1 MNKSKFLK
9 KSLAAL
15 LAVMLV
21 VAMVP
26 LSAAAVFEP
35 IIWVDD
41 LEMDHT
47 AGSST
52 YSITKALADV
62 KDVKITSNMLSSDGQ
77 LFAVVGEGVDKEEH
91 ELVAGSGIDL
101 TKFATKSGNTY
112 TLTVENRSDEN
123 DKDGVL
129 EVVATYTLTI
139 TDEETPIDKET
150 AISKVVHND
159 LYDPASYTIEGNT
172 ITMILPFGANLPSDL
187 AADGSDVADVFVP
200 ASKEAE
206 VAFTADAT
214 SVAATK
220 TVGKIGHIVVSVE
233 GGTKKYD
240 VKVEYKPLFT
250 SFTVEN
256 EAEETEL
263 TSVWGAT
270 PATDAPVNAL
280 NVTLPYGTATRTVVP
295 TFTLGDSIRK
305 VIYETNG
312 ESRTMTSGVSLPL
325 YATNDT
331 GDTSATPSTGLS
343 KDLKVYL
350 DSMTDNDTPIT
361 VKLTAKDQ
369 ANNPDAKLTSVQI
382 KGVTG
387 GSDAGKDSN
396 VIEFGDST
404 SATVQMPAGFQG
416 PTADIDVVGS
426 VGAKVQVKA
435 QAITE
440 QTVNASGKATLSG
453 VTVMEAQK
461 GKRIEIQVTSADGNT
476 TARYY
481 VTITVAPK
489 AEAFLNSFILKDDTT
504 KETYTINKW
513 TTNTDGS
520 YSGTLSV
527 PYSYKLTDKL
537 NALLVYANASVGAKI
552 KTDVISTAVSASTP
566 GVNGA
571 ALKAWFETNANTD
584 VDPDDVFVDKNG
596 TGLVI
601 TVSDNDD
608 VQSNVYTIY
617 FKAQAAK
624 TAHGLRGLTLTAED
638 TYSQVTADN
647 TYKTEISKLPTKA
660 NSKVSVDTV
669 KVNVPYTFDT
679 TSTTNVYAYEL
690 KVDDGAVVLT
700 GSTPDQLKAFDPE
713 KYGDQSTDIK
723 SIATTNWL
731 TGVADGKVDTN
742 VATPVYVVSEKAWVD
757 CDATASD
764 VKNNIGD
771 LVSAKEASIYYVYGE
786 KAKPETGS
794 EILSI
799 ESTLDSNITA
809 TLDSARNVINLEVPH
824 SYHVGADKKPFS
836 LNFTT
841 SKLAKVTFPNATTKT
856 GVANSD
862 LGSAETTNR
871 TEFYL
876 NNNAFCVLG
885 KANTDFTANEVL
897 NKGQTQWDS
906 STRTPGEVTLT
917 VTAEDGITTS
927 TYTIKYTVAA
937 EQEGAELK
945 QVKVANSTATPD
957 GTTVNLSVP
966 VGTVLNPQKLDL
978 EVSKM
983 ATVKVNSTAWN
994 PNTNYDLST
1003 DVTIEVTSESGYNVN
1018 TYILKTTID
1027 EGFSDVHESDWFFN
1041 EVTAAVNNGWIQ
1053 GDGNGHFMP
1062 YGSMTRVQ
1070 FATIIARMGGDFDP
1084 TDSEGCPFPDVEGA
1098 EAQAAAKYVAE
1109 KGIMQ
1114 GDGDGFRPNDTITR
1128 QEAAIVLCKYKG
1140 IAPEDGATTY
1150 GDDATIA
1157 DWAKGYVKAAT
1168 TANIFEGNGDTFD
1181 PARQLRRCEG
1191 AAILVRSANK

>member
-52 YSITKALADV
+52 YSVTKALADV

-150 AISKVVHND
+150 AISKVVHGD

-172 ITMILPFGANLPSDL
+172 ITMILPFGEGVPSDL
-187 AADGSDVADVFVP
+187 TANVGDAKETFVP
-200 ASKEAE
+200 ASKNAT
-206 VAFTADAT
+206 VKFTADAT
-214 SVAATK
+214 SAANGEAVGTIGTVLVSVDGGTKNYNVKVAYKDLFTNFSVENEVSNELTSKWAATVTNPAANEIVVTMPFGTATK
-220 TVGKIGHIVVSVE
+220 TI
-233 GGTKKYD
+233 
-240 VKVEYKPLFT
+240 
-250 SFTVEN
+250 
-256 EAEETEL
+256 
-263 TSVWGAT
+263 
-270 PATDAPVNAL
+270 
-280 NVTLPYGTATRTVVP
+280 VP
-295 TFTLGDSIRK
+295 TFTLGDSIK
-305 VIYETNG
+305 KIEYTNV
-312 ESRTMTSGVSLPL
+312 SDTRTIVSGSTLPVYTGKDPSDNTSSANGNTDSSTAP
-325 YATNDT
+325 T
-331 GDTSATPSTGLS
+331 GIFR
-343 KDLKVYL
+343 DLKVTR
-350 DSMTDNDTPIT
+350 DDNTEIT
-361 VKLTAKDQ
+361 VKLSVIDQ

-416 PTADIDVVGS
+416 PTANIAVKGS

-435 QAITE
+435 QGIAE
-440 QTVNASGKATLSG
+440 ATVDANGDATLAG

-537 NALLVYANASVGAKI
+537 NALLAYANTSVGAKI
-552 KTDVISTAVSASTP
+552 KTSAVTTAASASTVNGKTLGTNWFTAVSDA
-566 GVNGA
+566 
-571 ALKAWFETNANTD
+571 
-584 VDPDDVFVDKNG
+584 DDVFVDSKTA
-596 TGLVI
+596 TGLQI

-608 VQSNVYTIY
+608 TQSNVYTIY

-638 TYSQVTADN
+638 TYSRVTDSN
-647 TYKTEISKLPTKA
+647 TFTTEIGTIETTDGKT
-660 NSKVSVDTV
+660 VDAI
-669 KVNVPYTFDT
+669 KVNVPYTYSPAAT
-679 TSTTNVYAYEL
+679 YAYEL
-690 KVDDGAVVLT
+690 TLDSGAKLL
-700 GSTPDQLKAFDPE
+700 GASGEKKALDPDAYGTQSPGTITISGDRLAALSNGKLDTTKA
-713 KYGDQSTDIK
+713 GTL
-723 SIATTNWL
+723 N
-731 TGVADGKVDTN
+731 
-742 VATPVYVVSEKAWVD
+742 VVSEKAWVD
-757 CDATASD
+757 SWTANDATTCGTIDSD
-764 VKNNIGD
+764 ITN
-771 LVSAKEASIYYVYGE
+771 LVANKSATRYYVYAV
-786 KAKPETGS
+786 KAAPETGS

-809 TLDSARNVINLEVPH
+809 TLDGARNVINLEVPY
-824 SYHVGADKKPFS
+824 SYKDVAASAKEFT
-836 LNFTT
+836 LNFST
-841 SKLAKVTFPNATTKT
+841 SKLATVSAFNRAGKGMVGFK
-856 GVANSD
+856 SD
-862 LGSAETTNR
+862 LGSSETTNATKFR
-871 TEFYL
+871 II
-876 NNNAFCVLG
+876 NNGSLQVNVALTNGTAANWVAFENDAG
-885 KANTDFTANEVL
+885 
-897 NKGQTQWDS
+897 WS
-906 STRTPGEVTLT
+906 SGTPGVATLT
-917 VTAEDGITTS
+917 VTAEDEVTTS
-927 TYTIKYTVAA
+927 TYTIKYTVADV
-937 EQEGAELK
+937 QEGAELK

-983 ATVKVNSTAWN
+983 ATVKVNGAAWN

>member
-52 YSITKALADV
+52 YSVTKALADV
-62 KDVKITSNMLSSDGQ
+62 KNVAITSNMLSSDGQ
-77 LFAVVGEGVDKEEH
+77 LFAVVGEGVDKEER
-91 ELVAGSGIDL
+91 ELVVDNGGQGIDL

-150 AISKVVHND
+150 AISKVVHGD

-172 ITMILPFGANLPSDL
+172 ITMILPFGEGVPSDL
-187 AADGSDVADVFVP
+187 TADVGDAKETFVP
-200 ASKEAE
+200 ASKNAT
-206 VAFTADAT
+206 VKFTADAT
-214 SVAATK
+214 SAANGEAVGTIGTVLVSVDGGTKNYNVKVAYKDLFTNFSVENEVSNELTSKWAATVTNPAANEIVVTMPFGTATK
-220 TVGKIGHIVVSVE
+220 TI
-233 GGTKKYD
+233 
-240 VKVEYKPLFT
+240 
-250 SFTVEN
+250 
-256 EAEETEL
+256 
-263 TSVWGAT
+263 
-270 PATDAPVNAL
+270 
-280 NVTLPYGTATRTVVP
+280 VP
-295 TFTLGDSIRK
+295 TFTLGDSIK
-305 VIYETNG
+305 KIEYTNV
-312 ESRTMTSGVSLPL
+312 SDTRTIVSGSTLPVYTGKDPSDNTSSANGNTDSSTAP
-325 YATNDT
+325 T
-331 GDTSATPSTGLS
+331 GIFR
-343 KDLKVYL
+343 DLKVTR
-350 DSMTDNDTPIT
+350 DDNTEIT
-361 VKLTAKDQ
+361 VKLSVIDQTA
-369 ANNPDAKLTSVQI
+369 NPNAKLTSVQI
-382 KGVTG
+382 KGVSTE
-387 GSDAGKDSN
+387 AGKDSN

-416 PTADIDVVGS
+416 PTADIAVKGS

-435 QAITE
+435 QGIAE
-440 QTVNASGKATLSG
+440 ATVDANGDATLAG

-537 NALLVYANASVGAKI
+537 NALLAYANTSVGAKI
-552 KTDVISTAVSASTP
+552 KTSAVTTAASAST
-566 GVNGA
+566 VNGKT
-571 ALKAWFETNANTD
+571 LGTNWFTTVSDA
-584 VDPDDVFVDKNG
+584 DDVFVDSKTA
-596 TGLVI
+596 TGLQI

-608 VQSNVYTIY
+608 TQSNVYTIY

-669 KVNVPYTFDT
+669 KVNVPYTFNAA
-679 TSTTNVYAYEL
+679 STTAVYAYEL
-690 KVDDGAVVLT
+690 KVDDGAVIMT
-700 GSTPDQLKAFDPE
+700 DTNQLKAFDPE

-731 TGVADGKVDTN
+731 TGVADGKVDTA

-757 CDATASD
+757 KNATVSD
-764 VKNNIGD
+764 VVAAID
-771 LVSAKEASIYYVYGE
+771 SLVADKQASIYYVYGE

-809 TLDSARNVINLEVPH
+809 TLDGARNVINLEVPY
-824 SYHVGADKKPFS
+824 SYKDVAASAKEFT
-836 LNFTT
+836 LNFST
-841 SKLAKVTFPNATTKT
+841 SKLATVSAFNRAGKGMVGFK
-856 GVANSD
+856 SD
-862 LGSAETTNR
+862 LGSSETTNATKFR
-871 TEFYL
+871 II
-876 NNNAFCVLG
+876 NNGSLQVNVALTDGTAANWVAFENDAG
-885 KANTDFTANEVL
+885 
-897 NKGQTQWDS
+897 WS
-906 STRTPGEVTLT
+906 SGTPGVATLT
-917 VTAEDGITTS
+917 VTAEDEVTTS
-927 TYTIKYTVAA
+927 TYTIKYTVADV
-937 EQEGAELK
+937 QEGAELK
-945 QVKVANSTATPD
+945 QVKVANSTATPE
-957 GTTVNLSVP
+957 GTTVNLGVP

-983 ATVKVNSTAWN
+983 ATVKVNGTAWN

-1003 DVTIEVTSESGYNVN
+1003 DVTIEVTSESGDNVN

>member
-62 KDVKITSNMLSSDGQ
+62 KNVAITSNMLSSDGQ

-150 AISKVVHND
+150 AISKVVHGD

-187 AADGSDVADVFVP
+187 AANDSDVADVFVP

-263 TSVWGAT
+263 TSVWDTNAT
-270 PATDAPVNAL
+270 TDAPVNAL
-280 NVTLPYGTATRTVVP
+280 NVTMPYGTATETIVP
-295 TFTLGDSIRK
+295 TFTLGDTISKIIFEHGGLSNTDEER
-305 VIYETNG
+305 EL
-312 ESRTMTSGVSLPL
+312 TSGMTLPL
-325 YATNDT
+325 DNKSNTA
-331 GDTSATPSTGLS
+331 GA
-343 KDLKVYL
+343 KQDLKVYIKGQ
-350 DSMTDNDTPIT
+350 TTPIN
-361 VKLTAKDQ
+361 VKLTVEDQ
-369 ANNPDAKLTSVQI
+369 TANPNAKLTSVQI
-382 KGVTG
+382 KGIDNSGNNGTDETG
-387 GSDAGKDSN
+387 KNSN

-440 QTVNASGKATLSG
+440 QTVDANGDATLSG

-527 PYSYKLTDKL
+527 PYSYKLTNKL
-537 NALLVYANASVGAKI
+537 NALLAYANTSVGAKI
-552 KTDVISTAVSASTP
+552 KTDVITTAVSASTP

-571 ALKAWFETNANTD
+571 ALKAWFETDASTD

-608 VQSNVYTIY
+608 TQSNVYTIY

-723 SIATTNWL
+723 SIATTKWL
-731 TGVADGKVDTN
+731 TGVADGKVDTA

-876 NNNAFCVLG
+876 NKNAFCVLG

-927 TYTIKYTVAA
+927 TYTIKYTVAP

-957 GTTVNLSVP
+957 GTTVNLGVP

-983 ATVKVNSTAWN
+983 ATVKVNDAAWN

-1003 DVTIEVTSESGYNVN
+1003 DVTIEVTSESRTNVN